1 MLFLSQSEKETTH
14 DVYMICKN
22 LIEYLIPTFLQVISQ
37 QTLVQSIMAASGIF
51 TTWTAYLQWNP
62 VTD

>member
-1 MLFLSQSEKETTH
+1 MLFLSQSEKEMTH
-14 DVYMICKN
+14 DFYMICKN

-51 TTWTAYLQWNP
+51 STWTAYLQWNH